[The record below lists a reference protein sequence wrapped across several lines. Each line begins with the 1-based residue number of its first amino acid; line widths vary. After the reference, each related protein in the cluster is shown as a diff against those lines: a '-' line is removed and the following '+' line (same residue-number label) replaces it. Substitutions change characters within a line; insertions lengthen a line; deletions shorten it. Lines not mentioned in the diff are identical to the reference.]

1 MRKIIIALGILFVLF
16 IIVCGLAL
24 LNLNFFINSNKDLF
38 LSQIEQSIGRKIS
51 VREINTGFRNGLG
64 IRLKEVLIS
73 DDKSFSDN
81 EFIQAQDI
89 QINVEIIPLLSKK
102 IQINKL
108 ILNRPIINIIEN
120 KSGKLN
126 FESITSGNNPDK
138 KNENKNNN
146 EKNKLALFANSIIIK
161 QGQIFYTNENSET
174 EFQVQKINLLI
185 KDLGLENKVP
195 LNLEA
200 AVLSN
205 EPNIKIEGK
214 FGPLGNQFN
223 FLEMPLKGALEI
235 TDINVNNLKKFVP
248 VIKKHIPQGLDISGP
263 LDAKLLFSGT
273 PNALMLSSIKINA
286 SVFGATVPNL
296 KLSGNLGPIGKN
308 TENFSLDTEFDL
320 QKANLSKLRKFSLI
334 KDSIPNSLSS
344 QGTLD
349 FSGKIK
355 GSNNNFEFS
364 SVRLDATNCRLAIIG
379 KFFKPKNNPFVITTG
394 GKISDS
400 VVEISNSEIALN
412 TLRLK
417 TKGKIH
423 RGTTNLLNLFISS
436 NKIDLAAM
444 KETFPSLREYNPR
457 GVLELLQTNLTG
469 ELGKG
474 QTPQINGT
482 ILLSNA
488 SITPPSFP
496 KPISDINT
504 KVKFTG
510 SSADINN
517 MSLNLGQS
525 ELNISAKID
534 KFSPLT
540 LSYKI
545 SSPELYFSDINKKAD
560 PKEKES
566 FKQFKSQGTVSK
578 KHDTLTA
585 KGNLLASEA
594 NIAGYELDGIETKFA
609 LIGETLKIEDLRVK
623 AYEGLIKANASYSLG
638 ENSDFSIISN
648 VRGLD
653 LREFLS
659 SLQSETAEKIRG
671 KANLDINIFG
681 TGSNWNQ
688 IKKTLKGTAKSEI
701 IDGAVLNINLSE
713 EVLRGLT
720 GVPGLTF
727 LVSPNT
733 KEKYPQVFSS
743 QDTTF
748 DEFRSSFII
757 EKGIMETKDLKIL
770 SKDYLI
776 TGKGW
781 MNLDGKVNLK
791 SQLTLSETLSDDLK
805 TDIPDLKYIANNK
818 NRLQI
823 PFAVTGIIPQAK
835 VKPDIPYIAKL
846 VQRSGI
852 REVIKEL
859 SSGSDETEEQT
870 EDGIEQLEEQPRPK
884 KKEKRFDKK
893 IIDELKD
900 LF

>member
-1 MRKIIIALGILFVLF
+1 MRKIIITLGILFVLF

-24 LNLNFFINSNKDLF
+24 LNLNFFINSNKEF
-38 LSQIEQSIGRKIS
+38 FISQIEQTLGRSIS
-51 VREINTGFRNGLG
+51 VSEINTGFRNGFG

-73 DDKSFSDN
+73 DDDSFSDS

-89 QINVEIIPLLSKK
+89 QINVEIIPLLNKK

-108 ILNRPIINIIEN
+108 ILNRPVINIIEN
-120 KSGKLN
+120 KSGKYN
-126 FESITSGNNPDK
+126 FESIASGSNPSKKSKDKTNNQK
-138 KNENKNNN
+138 KS
-146 EKNKLALFANSIIIK
+146 LALFASSIIIK
-161 QGQIFYTNENSET
+161 QGQIYYTNEKSET
-174 EFQVQKINLLI
+174 EFQVQKINLSI
-185 KDLGLENKVP
+185 KDLGLENKIP

-200 AVLSN
+200 AVLSSD
-205 EPNIKIEGK
+205 PNIKIGGK
-214 FGPLGNQFN
+214 VGPLGSELN
-223 FLEMPLKGALEI
+223 FLETPLEGNLEI
-235 TDINVNNLKKFVP
+235 TDINVNNLKKFFPTV
-248 VIKKHIPQGLDISGP
+248 KKHIPQGLDISGP
-263 LDAKLLFSGT
+263 LDMSLLFSGT
-273 PNALMLSSIKINA
+273 PNALMLSSIEMNA
-286 SVFGATVPNL
+286 SVFGASVPNL
-296 KLSGNLGPIGKN
+296 QLSGRVGPIGKSSKH
-308 TENFSLDTEFDL
+308 FSLDTKFNL
-320 QKANLSKLRKFSLI
+320 KKANLSKLRNFSLI

-349 FSGKIK
+349 FGGKIK
-355 GSNNNFEFS
+355 GTNNNFEFS

-379 KFFKPKNNPFVITTG
+379 KFLKPKNSPFIITTG

-400 VVEISNSEIALN
+400 VVEITNSEIVLN
-412 TLRLK
+412 TLKLK
-417 TKGKIH
+417 ANGKIH
-423 RGTTNLLNLFISS
+423 RGTTNLINLLISS

-444 KETFPSLREYNPR
+444 NETFPSLREYNPS
-457 GVLELLQTNLTG
+457 GVLEVVQINLTG

-474 QTPQINGT
+474 QVPQLHGAL
-482 ILLSNA
+482 LLSDV
-488 SITPPSFP
+488 SITPTSFP
-496 KPISDINT
+496 RPISNINT
-504 KVKFTG
+504 RVNFTG
-510 SSADINN
+510 NSADIKN

-525 ELNISAKID
+525 RLNISAKID
-534 KFSPLT
+534 KFSPLS

-545 SSPELYFSDINKKAD
+545 SSPELHLSDINKKAE
-560 PKEKES
+560 PKEAES
-566 FKQFKSQGTVSK
+566 FKELQSQGKISH
-578 KHDTLTA
+578 KHDALTA
-585 KGNLLASEA
+585 KGNLLSSKAK
-594 NIAGYELDGIETKFA
+594 IAGYELKDIETKFT
-609 LIGETLKIEDLRVK
+609 LIAETLKIEDLSVK

-638 ENSDFSIISN
+638 EDSDFSIISN
-648 VRGLD
+648 IRGLN
-653 LREFLS
+653 LRNFLS
-659 SLQSETAEKIRG
+659 SRESKNAEKIQG

-681 TGSNWNQ
+681 TGRNWNE
-688 IKKTLKGTAKSEI
+688 IKNTLKGTAKSEI
-701 IDGAVLNINLSE
+701 IDGAVLNINLAD

-727 LVSPNT
+727 LGSPST

-757 EKGIMETKDLKIL
+757 DKGKMETKDLKIT

-791 SQLTLSETLSDDLK
+791 SQLALSETFSDDLK

-818 NRLQI
+818 NRIVI
-823 PFAVTGIIPQAK
+823 PFSITGMLPKAK

-870 EDGIEQLEEQPRPK
+870 EDGLNQVEEQAPA
-884 KKEKRFDKK
+884 KKEKKRIDKK